1 MRCSFFFFS
10 FVSVIQKIR
19 PPADESKHSLQ
30 LGTLVSL
37 RLIVVAQTH
46 MHRLSGTVSLFGIT
60 KEANTHHQT
69 AC

>member
-1 MRCSFFFFS
+1 M
-10 FVSVIQKIR
+10 IQKIR
-19 PPADESKHSLQ
+19 PPADEGKHNLQ

-37 RLIVVAQTH
+37 RLIVAVQTH
-46 MHRLSGTVSLFGIT
+46 MHMLSGTVSLFGIT